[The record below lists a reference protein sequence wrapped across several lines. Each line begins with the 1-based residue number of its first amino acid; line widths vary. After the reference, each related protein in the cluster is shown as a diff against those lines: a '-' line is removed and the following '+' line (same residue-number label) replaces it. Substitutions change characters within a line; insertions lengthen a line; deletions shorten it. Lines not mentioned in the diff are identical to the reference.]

1 MSTIDLSTLA
11 APTIVEVKTFE
22 TILAEMLAELAGYA
36 PTLEIAESD
45 PAYAILEVAAYREML
60 IRQEA
65 QDGGKQVMLA
75 YATGANLDQLGA
87 NYDCARK
94 TGETDTDYRARI
106 ALSLEAIST
115 AGSRNS
121 YIYHALSVDGVADVS
136 AIGPDDDAG
145 IEVEPGN
152 VLVTVLAAATED
164 APEGTPTAELLA
176 EVVSA
181 LNAEDIRPL
190 TDTVTVQAAA
200 MTEFS
205 IEATLY
211 FYSGPDAGTI
221 MEAAQ
226 AAVEAYVTG
235 CHKLGYDVAR
245 SGIFRALHQTGVQR
259 VTLTLPA
266 TDVAVDA
273 SHVSYCP
280 DANITLTNGG
290 TNT

>member
-11 APTIVEVKTFE
+11 APTIVVVKDFE
-22 TILAEMLAELAGYA
+22 TILAEILAELLERN
-36 PTLEIAESD
+36 PTIEISESD
-45 PAYAILEVAAYREML
+45 PDFKKLENEAYREML
-60 IRQEA
+60 LRQEA

-87 NYDCARK
+87 NFDCARK

-106 ALSLEAIST
+106 PLSLEAIST

-121 YIYHALSVDGVADVS
+121 YIYHALSVDGVANVS
-136 AIGPDDDAG
+136 VIGPDDDAE
-145 IEVEPGN
+145 ITVEPGN
-152 VLVTVLAAATED
+152 VLVTVLAAPTED
-164 APEGTPTAELLA
+164 APEGTPTAELLTKVTA
-176 EVVSA
+176 A
-181 LNAEDIRPL
+181 LNAEDVRPL
-190 TDTVTVQAAA
+190 CDFVTVQAATL
-200 MTEFS
+200 TEFS
-205 IEATLY
+205 IAATLY
-211 FYSGPDAGTI
+211 FYSGPDAATI

-226 AAVEAYVTG
+226 AAVEAYVTE
-235 CHKLGYDVAR
+235 CHKIGYDVAR

-273 SHVSYCP
+273 EHVSYCP
-280 DANITLTNGG
+280 VANIALTSGG